1 VEENEPERRHAVTT
15 GSREEILHRIR
26 KGLGRGEGAGHAD
39 SEAPLPRNS
48 GPSSGARE
56 QLSKD
61 DLADVFAQS
70 LTGVNTS
77 VYRENETDGIRE
89 FIAGFV
95 SERGLESFSIWET
108 EFLNSLGIK
117 ESLEGSG
124 LAIKSAENKAEIA
137 LSSVGITEADYAIA
151 DTGTL
156 VLLSGPERPRGV
168 SLIPPVHLAIVKK
181 ENIVSNI
188 EELFGIVNKFYEDHK
203 TTPASATFI
212 TGPSRTADIEL
223 NLTLGV
229 HGPKELHVLIVC

>member
-1 VEENEPERRHAVTT
+1 MTT

-39 SEAPLPRNS
+39 SEAPLPQNS
-48 GPSSGARE
+48 GPSSGADDKRC
-56 QLSKD
+56 KD
-61 DLADVFAQS
+61 DLADIFAES
-70 LTGVNTS
+70 LSGVNTS
-77 VYRENETDGIRE
+77 AYRASGRDGVLE
-89 FIAGFV
+89 FIKSFV
-95 SERGLESFSIWET
+95 NERRLESFSIWET
-108 EFLNSLGIK
+108 EFLKSLDIRG
-117 ESLEGSG
+117 SLEVAG
-124 LAIKSAENKAEIA
+124 LAVKSAENKAEIA

-188 EELFGIVNKFYEDHK
+188 GELFGILNKFYEDHK

-229 HGPKELHVLIVC
+229 HGPKELHVLIVY

>member
-1 VEENEPERRHAVTT
+1 MST

-26 KGLGRGEGAGHAD
+26 KGLGRGEGGAHED
-39 SEAPLPRNS
+39 SEVPLLQNASEGEKRS
-48 GPSSGARE
+48 G
-56 QLSKD
+56 D
-61 DLADVFAQS
+61 NLADVFAES
-70 LTGVNTS
+70 LAGVNTS
-77 VYRENETDGIRE
+77 VYSASGRDGVLE
-89 FIAGFV
+89 FIKSFV
-95 SERGLESFSIWET
+95 SERRLESFSIWET
-108 EFLNSLGIK
+108 EFLRSLGIK
-117 ESLEGSG
+117 ESLEVAG
-124 LAIKSAENKAEIA
+124 LAVKSAENKAEIA

-156 VLLSGPERPRGV
+156 VLLSGPERPRVV

-188 EELFGIVNKFYEDHK
+188 NELFVILNNIYEHPESI
-203 TTPASATFI
+203 PACTTFI